1 MSPVSQKCFATV
13 LLVNYSLSF
22 YIVRVLDS
30 DRKLEE
36 ILLESKLISL
46 AQHRQKCDSPAE
58 LNLIFLKK
66 ECANFNVG

>member
-22 YIVRVLDS
+22 YIVRVLHS

-36 ILLESKLISL
+36 ILLEATLISL

-58 LNLIFLKK
+58 LNQIFLKK